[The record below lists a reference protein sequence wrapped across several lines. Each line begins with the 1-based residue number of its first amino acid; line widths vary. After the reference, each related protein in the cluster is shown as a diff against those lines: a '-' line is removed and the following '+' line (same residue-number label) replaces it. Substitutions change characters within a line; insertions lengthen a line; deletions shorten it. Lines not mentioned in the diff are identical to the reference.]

1 MRLRNGSLALTLVL
15 PLALAGCGA
24 AGGTSDR
31 GRASRGAVAVAVE
44 PVAPS
49 DLARHVSVAA
59 PIEPI
64 RSVSVSAQ
72 SAGTVLEVLVEEG
85 SRVQAG
91 APLAT
96 LDARETTAQL
106 ERARA
111 VLDNAEA
118 AFQRT
123 EQLRAR
129 ELASAADL
137 DAARSAFGIA
147 RADVELWR
155 TRLAFTRITAPVTGV
170 VTAKRVE
177 RGSTVS
183 ENQVLFELADASV
196 LVVRVRVSEL
206 DVVHLRPGLA
216 VDLRLDAYPEAR
228 IEGRVRRIFPSA
240 DAGSRLV
247 PVEVALGPMPR
258 GVVARPG
265 YLARAEFALERRVNV
280 LTVPTSAVGAQ
291 EGASYVYLVQ
301 GDTLVRRDVETG
313 MTAEGRVEVMRGL
326 HAGERVVRSGHANL
340 RAGMA
345 VRVSGDSSNVTRPS

>member
-1 MRLRNGSLALTLVL
+1 MRLSRESLLLLLAIPLV
-15 PLALAGCGA
+15 GCG
-24 AGGTSDR
+24 TSGVSAER

-44 PVAPS
+44 QVAPG
-49 DLARHVSVAA
+49 DLARQVSVAA

-72 SAGTVLEVLVEEG
+72 AAGTVLEVLVEEG
-85 SRVQAG
+85 SRVTAG
-91 APLAT
+91 DPLAT
-96 LDARETTAQL
+96 LDARETSAQL

-111 VLDNAEA
+111 VLANAEA

-137 DAARSAFGIA
+137 DAARASFGIA
-147 RADVELWR
+147 RADVDLWR
-155 TRLAFTRITAPVTGV
+155 ARLAFTRITAPVSGV

-206 DVVHLRPGLA
+206 DVVHLQPGLA
-216 VDLRLDAYPEAR
+216 VTLRLDAYPDAR

-265 YLARAEFALERRVNV
+265 YLARAEFALERRAGV
-280 LTVPTSAVGAQ
+280 LTVPTAAVGAQ
-291 EGASYVYLVQ
+291 EGGSYVYLVQ
-301 GDTLVRRDVETG
+301 GDSLVRRDIETG
-313 MTAEGRVEVMRGL
+313 MTAEGRVEVVRGL
-326 HAGERVVRSGHANL
+326 EPGERVVRSGHANL
-340 RAGMA
+340 RPGMS
-345 VRVSGDSSNVTRPS
+345 VRVSGDSAAVGRAS